1 MPIQIVGSYPTL
13 QRMRT
18 GSYSLD
24 RACGNV
30 YTNEWGMPL
39 RSLYE
44 LYGPPESGK
53 TTLGQHIGA
62 MINPKSTILMAALE
76 QVDQNYMIGVMAA
89 AGFEGKVEFPEFQTD
104 KGKWLGHAQMLTNV
118 VNRLGRDEDVS
129 CLILDSVAAIVPP
142 AREDGVIGEGFMAD
156 RAKFMKDLTSRVEA
170 KLMNRATPAVF
181 IAINHVTDS
190 LDPRNR
196 GSVTPGGTG
205 MKFHGAIR
213 INLWR
218 KEIFPKVDNTKE
230 ETRLMRGFIS
240 EGTVE
245 KNRFGGRGRKFRL
258 YLVPG
263 RGLHMG
269 MGAMFDCINLKLAE
283 RTETG
288 TIKIDKVSAGRIGA
302 FVTAAYERH
311 EEKFAPFFE
320 LLDGYH
326 PDLAEVDDGG
336 EG

>member
-1 MPIQIVGSYPTL
+1 
-13 QRMRT
+13 
-18 GSYSLD
+18 
-24 RACGNV
+24 
-30 YTNEWGMPL
+30 
-39 RSLYE
+39 
-44 LYGPPESGK
+44 
-53 TTLGQHIGA
+53 
-62 MINPKSTILMAALE
+62 
-76 QVDQNYMIGVMAA
+76 
-89 AGFEGKVEFPEFQTD
+89 
-104 KGKWLGHAQMLTNV
+104 
-118 VNRLGRDEDVS
+118 
-129 CLILDSVAAIVPP
+129 
-142 AREDGVIGEGFMAD
+142 
-156 RAKFMKDLTSRVEA
+156 
-170 KLMNRATPAVF
+170 
-181 IAINHVTDS
+181 
-190 LDPRNR
+190 
-196 GSVTPGGTG
+196 

-230 ETRLMRGFIS
+230 ETRLMKGFVS

-263 RGLHMG
+263 RGIHLG

-302 FVTAAYERH
+302 FVTAAYDRND
-311 EEKFAPFFE
+311 EKFNPFFE

-326 PDLAEVDDGG
+326 PDLAEANDGG